1 LRIKFLIII
10 YNIILLTQAS
20 ATSGESVKI
29 IAGGDVMIG
38 SWAEDVIR
46 SNGWNYPFVHLDTV
60 LMGADIVFAN
70 LEAAFGQEDSSYEKT
85 YTFQVNPELVKV
97 LSAGKINVVSLAN
110 NHIMD
115 FGIGALK
122 ETIKVLGEHNIKYT
136 GAGMNLTEARI
147 PAIMEVNQKKMALCS
162 YSLTFPEEFWATD
175 STAGTCFP
183 SHTFFYEDLKE
194 FKATNDYVIVSF
206 HWGGE
211 LMNTPKEYQV
221 ELAHKAIDAGADLIL
236 GHHPHVIQG
245 IERYKDKLIFYSLGN
260 YIFASYSDKATK
272 SMLVKF
278 IFGTNQLLSCKIYP
292 INVHNRYV
300 DFQPRLLLNN
310 DKINFFNELNTLSL
324 ELNEQPVV
332 VNNAGSVEL

>member
-1 LRIKFLIII
+1 
-10 YNIILLTQAS
+10 
-20 ATSGESVKI
+20 
-29 IAGGDVMIG
+29 
-38 SWAEDVIR
+38 
-46 SNGWNYPFVHLDTV
+46 
-60 LMGADIVFAN
+60 
-70 LEAAFGQEDSSYEKT
+70 
-85 YTFQVNPELVKV
+85 
-97 LSAGKINVVSLAN
+97 
-110 NHIMD
+110 MD
-115 FGIGALK
+115 FGIGALR
-122 ETIKVLGEHNIKYT
+122 ETIKVLGQNNIKYT

-147 PAIMEVNQKKMALCS
+147 PAILEVNQKKMALCS

-183 SHTFFYEDLKE
+183 SHTFFYKDLRE
-194 FKATNDYVIVSF
+194 FKATNDFVIVSF

-245 IERYKDKLIFYSLGN
+245 IERYKGKLIFYSLGN

-278 IFGTNQLLSCKIYP
+278 EFGTNELLNCKIYP

-310 DKINFFNELNTLSL
+310 DKTNFFNELNTLSL